1 MVQMQTYLK
10 VADNTGAKELMCFRV
25 LGGTRKRYA
34 NIGDVVVCSV
44 KKAAP
49 GGTVKKGDV
58 VKAVIVRSKQGLR
71 RDDGS
76 YIRFDYGQPILSAKF
91 IRYLS
96 DSVVVGVKVVAEH
109 FAIRIGYRIDDYMI
123 VQVAFVQMGADRT
136 LKPIRKKPP
145 CKFTANLVYLVGRGF
160 TGAETLNDVVGQN
173 SLIRGLLPQ
182 SFG

>member
-1 MVQMQTYLK
+1 MK
-10 VADNTGAKELMCFRV
+10 VEINHLTKVIQGNVVLDDINACFSCASGEN
-25 LGGTRKRYA
+25 GGRIYG
-34 NIGDVVVCSV
+34 I
-44 KKAAP
+44 
-49 GGTVKKGDV
+49 
-58 VKAVIVRSKQGLR
+58 QGIN
-71 RDDGS
+71 GS
-76 YIRFDYGQPILSAKF
+76 GKTML
-91 IRYLS
+91 
-96 DSVVVGVKVVAEH
+96 
-109 FAIRIGYRIDDYMI
+109 MI